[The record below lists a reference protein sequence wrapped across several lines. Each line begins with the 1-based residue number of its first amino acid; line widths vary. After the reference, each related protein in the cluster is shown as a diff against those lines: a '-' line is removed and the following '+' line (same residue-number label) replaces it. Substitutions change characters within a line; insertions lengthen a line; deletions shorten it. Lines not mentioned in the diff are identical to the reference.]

1 MARIRTVKPEFW
13 TSAQVM
19 ECRPLTRLL
28 FLGMLNFAD
37 DAGRMGYSPKTI
49 KAQVFP
55 SDEFPVAEIQ
65 RMIVELSS
73 NGLVLIYSA
82 DGKEYIQITG
92 WHHQRIDRPKTSS
105 IPAPF
110 VEESSNDRRSIAT
123 DLSLS
128 NSKGAEVTRDEDSK
142 KLGDFCQAIVAAY
155 AEANSPTLPDTSRA
169 GLWLQQGFDPEI
181 CLAVIREIVRKK
193 PNASLAYFDKPIREA
208 HESKAPPRASIA
220 PPKDDGSVEV
230 LDQYALEAW
239 DAHRMKTE
247 GKTYPR
253 NKKGGWRFPSKFP
266 PGHEAVLLADVE
278 RLVAQRSPQ

>member
-1 MARIRTVKPEFW
+1 
-13 TSAQVM
+13 M
-19 ECRPLTRLL
+19 ECQPLTRLL

-37 DAGRMGYSPKTI
+37 DAGRMGYSPKTL

-55 SDEFPVAEIQ
+55 SDDFPVADIQ

-73 NGLVLIYSA
+73 NGLVLIYAA

-92 WHHQRIDRPKTSS
+92 WHHQRIDRPKPSS

-110 VEESSNDRRSIAT
+110 VEDSSIDRRSIAP

-128 NSKGAEVTRDEDSK
+128 NSKGAEVTRDEASK
-142 KLGDFCQAIVAAY
+142 KLGDFCQAIVTAY
-155 AEANSPTLPDTSRA
+155 ADANSPTLPDTSRA
-169 GLWLQQGFDPEI
+169 GLWLQQGFEPEI

-193 PNASLAYFDKPIREA
+193 PNAGLAYFEKPIREA
-208 HESKAPPRASIA
+208 HESKAPKRVSIE
-220 PPKDDGSVEV
+220 PPKDDGEIEV
-230 LDQYALEAW
+230 LDQFALEAW

-247 GKTYPR
+247 GKVYPR

-266 PGHEAVLLADVE
+266 PGYEEQQVRDMQN
-278 RLVAQRSPQ
+278 LVVMRSMQ